1 MTYKAFVSSTFAD
14 LKNHRA
20 RVIETLRNSGFSVDP
35 MENWTAAV
43 DEPKHFS
50 QDRVQGC
57 DLCVLLIAFRR
68 GHVPE
73 GETRSITQLEH
84 QAAVELGIDVLPFML
99 DEQAPWPRK
108 FDELDKDPELQR
120 WRATLME
127 HQGVGLFGLEPDT
140 IDIAPAL
147 TRWIT
152 HKNQQESMRQS
163 LRAAE
168 QNMHLSDAQHAG
180 GQVVGDPPYKG
191 MQSYDTNDAPLFFG
205 REALTAELVAYLR
218 DRRFLAVVGASGSGK
233 SSVVRA
239 GLVPAVQKTKALPKD
254 IVLPAGSERW
264 PVHIMTPKAHPLKE
278 LAATLTRDSGSP
290 LKQARLIDE
299 LAEDRRVLDLYVS
312 QVLSGTAADRLL
324 LVVDQ
329 FEELFTLCKDQTE
342 RKAFIDN
349 LLAAATDDGVTTV
362 VITVRADF
370 YAHCFAFDNLRIALS
385 NYQIPI
391 GPMNR
396 DELRS
401 AIEEPARQEGW
412 QLEPGLVEQLLL
424 DLGNEPGALPLLSH
438 ALLETW
444 KRRRGRTMTLAGYVE
459 SGRVQG
465 AIAQT
470 AEHTFM
476 KELTS
481 EQQAIAKHIFMSL
494 TELGEGAED
503 TRRRVQ
509 LIELMP
515 RPAERA
521 VVEAVLLTLVKAR
534 LVTTDEHEAEVAH
547 EALIRQWPR
556 LREWLN
562 ENRDGLRVERRMAEA
577 AREWDE
583 FQRDTN
589 LLYRGSRFD
598 QAWEWVN
605 DKLDTLSPL
614 EREFIETSRALVET
628 EKRQS
633 EVERLLREAREAKQV
648 GKAHDAIAAF
658 AQAGK
663 SEPNLNLDLEAEIED
678 VRRQVA
684 TRLVQ
689 AGERLAAGGKY
700 AEAAEK
706 FKEALA
712 LAPPPDTPVY
722 VWIPP
727 GEFLM
732 GS

>member
-1 MTYKAFVSSTFAD
+1 
-14 LKNHRA
+14 
-20 RVIETLRNSGFSVDP
+20 
-35 MENWTAAV
+35 
-43 DEPKHFS
+43 
-50 QDRVQGC
+50 
-57 DLCVLLIAFRR
+57 
-68 GHVPE
+68 
-73 GETRSITQLEH
+73 
-84 QAAVELGIDVLPFML
+84 
-99 DEQAPWPRK
+99 
-108 FDELDKDPELQR
+108 
-120 WRATLME
+120 
-127 HQGVGLFGLEPDT
+127 
-140 IDIAPAL
+140 
-147 TRWIT
+147 
-152 HKNQQESMRQS
+152 
-163 LRAAE
+163 
-168 QNMHLSDAQHAG
+168 
-180 GQVVGDPPYKG
+180 
-191 MQSYDTNDAPLFFG
+191 
-205 REALTAELVAYLR
+205 
-218 DRRFLAVVGASGSGK
+218 
-233 SSVVRA
+233 
-239 GLVPAVQKTKALPKD
+239 
-254 IVLPAGSERW
+254 
-264 PVHIMTPKAHPLKE
+264 
-278 LAATLTRDSGSP
+278 
-290 LKQARLIDE
+290 
-299 LAEDRRVLDLYVS
+299 
-312 QVLSGTAADRLL
+312 
-324 LVVDQ
+324 
-329 FEELFTLCKDQTE
+329 
-342 RKAFIDN
+342 
-349 LLAAATDDGVTTV
+349 
-362 VITVRADF
+362 F

-556 LREWLN
+556 LRAWLN
-562 ENRDGLRVERRMAEA
+562 ENRDGLRVERRLTDA

-583 FQRDTN
+583 FQRSER
-589 LLYRGSRFD
+589 LLYSGSRFE
-598 QAWEWVN
+598 QAWDRVK
-605 DKLDTLSPL
+605 DKLDSLSQL
-614 EREFIETSRALVET
+614 ERAFIETSHALVEA

-633 EVERLLREAREAKQV
+633 EVERLLREAREAKRA

-658 AQAGK
+658 AQAGTL
-663 SEPNLNLDLEAEIED
+663 EPNLTLDLEAEIED

-684 TRLVQ
+684 THLVQ
-689 AGERLAAGGKY
+689 AGERLAADDKY

-732 GS
+732 GSDESDTRAGDDEKPQHTVYVDGFWIMRVPVTNAQYASAVSEGACTPPANRRWDNPQFARHPVTDVTWDQAQAYARWVGGRLPTEAEWEKAARG

>member
-1 MTYKAFVSSTFAD
+1 M
-14 LKNHRA
+14 
-20 RVIETLRNSGFSVDP
+20 
-35 MENWTAAV
+35 
-43 DEPKHFS
+43 
-50 QDRVQGC
+50 
-57 DLCVLLIAFRR
+57 
-68 GHVPE
+68 
-73 GETRSITQLEH
+73 
-84 QAAVELGIDVLPFML
+84 
-99 DEQAPWPRK
+99 
-108 FDELDKDPELQR
+108 
-120 WRATLME
+120 
-127 HQGVGLFGLEPDT
+127 
-140 IDIAPAL
+140 
-147 TRWIT
+147 
-152 HKNQQESMRQS
+152 
-163 LRAAE
+163 
-168 QNMHLSDAQHAG
+168 
-180 GQVVGDPPYKG
+180 
-191 MQSYDTNDAPLFFG
+191 
-205 REALTAELVAYLR
+205 
-218 DRRFLAVVGASGSGK
+218 
-233 SSVVRA
+233 
-239 GLVPAVQKTKALPKD
+239 
-254 IVLPAGSERW
+254 
-264 PVHIMTPKAHPLKE
+264 
-278 LAATLTRDSGSP
+278 
-290 LKQARLIDE
+290 IDE

-562 ENRDGLRVERRMAEA
+562 
-577 AREWDE
+577 
-583 FQRDTN
+583 
-589 LLYRGSRFD
+589 
-598 QAWEWVN
+598 
-605 DKLDTLSPL
+605 
-614 EREFIETSRALVET
+614 
-628 EKRQS
+628 
-633 EVERLLREAREAKQV
+633 
-648 GKAHDAIAAF
+648 
-658 AQAGK
+658 
-663 SEPNLNLDLEAEIED
+663 
-678 VRRQVA
+678 
-684 TRLVQ
+684 
-689 AGERLAAGGKY
+689 
-700 AEAAEK
+700 
-706 FKEALA
+706 
-712 LAPPPDTPVY
+712 
-722 VWIPP
+722 
-727 GEFLM
+727 
-732 GS
+732 